1 MEWGLWVFSKHINI
15 LNFDSKF
22 MNKILPLLMV
32 LTISLAGCT
41 VDPQWDRVGVDE
53 FATTIKEN
61 PDGFLLDV
69 RTTSE
74 WNSDGYIEGATLI
87 PHSEIVDRQDEL
99 PSDKD
104 DLIMLYC
111 RSGNRSQDAAQSL
124 IDLGYTNII
133 ELEVGITGWKESG
146 NDVVYS

>member
-1 MEWGLWVFSKHINI
+1 
-15 LNFDSKF
+15 
-22 MNKILPLLMV
+22 MNKIFPLLMV

-41 VDPQWDRVGVDE
+41 IDSQWDRVSVDE
-53 FATTIKEN
+53 FANAIENN

-74 WNSDGYIEGATLI
+74 WNSDGYIEGAKLI
-87 PHSEIVDRQDEL
+87 PHSDIESRQDEL

-111 RSGNRSQDAAQSL
+111 RSGNRSQDAAQTL
-124 IDLGYTNII
+124 IDLGYNNII
-133 ELEVGITGWKESG
+133 ELEVGITGWKENG
-146 NDVVYS
+146 NEVVYP

>member
-1 MEWGLWVFSKHINI
+1 
-15 LNFDSKF
+15 
-22 MNKILPLLMV
+22 MNKIFPLLMV

-41 VDPQWDRVGVDE
+41 IDSQWDRVSVDE
-53 FATTIKEN
+53 FANAIENN

-74 WNSDGYIEGATLI
+74 WSSDGYIEGAKLI
-87 PHSEIVDRQDEL
+87 PHSDIESRQDEL

-111 RSGNRSQDAAQSL
+111 RSGNRSQDAAQTL
-124 IDLGYTNII
+124 IDLGYSNII
-133 ELEVGITGWKESG
+133 ELEVGITGWKENG
-146 NDVVYS
+146 NEVVYP

>member
-15 LNFDSKF
+15 LNFDSKL

-53 FATTIKEN
+53 FETTIKEN

-124 IDLGYTNII
+124 IDLGYTNIV

-146 NDVVYS
+146 NDVVYP

>member
-1 MEWGLWVFSKHINI
+1 LEWGLWVFSKHINI

>member
-1 MEWGLWVFSKHINI
+1 
-15 LNFDSKF
+15 
-22 MNKILPLLMV
+22 MNKIFPLLMV

-41 VDPQWDRVGVDE
+41 IDSQWDRVSVDE
-53 FATTIKEN
+53 FANAIENN

-74 WNSDGYIEGATLI
+74 WSSDGYIEGAKLI
-87 PHSEIVDRQDEL
+87 PHSDIESRQDEL

-111 RSGNRSQDAAQSL
+111 RSGNRSQDAAQTL
-124 IDLGYTNII
+124 IDLGYSNII
-133 ELEVGITGWKESG
+133 ELEVGITGWKENG
-146 NDVVYS
+146 NEIVYP

>member
-1 MEWGLWVFSKHINI
+1 
-15 LNFDSKF
+15 
-22 MNKILPLLMV
+22 MNKIFPLLIV

-41 VDPQWDRVGVDE
+41 IDSQWDRVSVDE
-53 FATTIKEN
+53 FANAIENN

-74 WNSDGYIEGATLI
+74 WNSDGYIEGAKLI
-87 PHSEIVDRQDEL
+87 PHSDIESRQDEL

-111 RSGNRSQDAAQSL
+111 RSGNRSQDAAQTL
-124 IDLGYTNII
+124 IDLGYSNII
-133 ELEVGITGWKESG
+133 ELEVGITGWKENG
-146 NDVVYS
+146 NEVVYP

>member
-1 MEWGLWVFSKHINI
+1 
-15 LNFDSKF
+15 
-22 MNKILPLLMV
+22 MV

-41 VDPQWDRVGVDE
+41 IDPQWDRVSVDE
-53 FATTIKEN
+53 FANAIENN

-74 WNSDGYIEGATLI
+74 WNSDGYIEGAKLI
-87 PHSEIVDRQDEL
+87 PHSDIESRQDEL

-111 RSGNRSQDAAQSL
+111 RSGNRSQDAAQTL
-124 IDLGYTNII
+124 IDLGYSNII
-133 ELEVGITGWKESG
+133 ELEVGITGWKENG
-146 NDVVYS
+146 NEVVYP

>member
-1 MEWGLWVFSKHINI
+1 
-15 LNFDSKF
+15 
-22 MNKILPLLMV
+22 MNKIFPLLIV

-41 VDPQWDRVGVDE
+41 IDSQWDRVSVDE
-53 FATTIKEN
+53 FANAIENN

-74 WNSDGYIEGATLI
+74 WNSDGYIEGAKLI
-87 PHSEIVDRQDEL
+87 PHSDIESRQDEL

-111 RSGNRSQDAAQSL
+111 RSGNRSQDAAQTL
-124 IDLGYTNII
+124 IDLGYSNLI
-133 ELEVGITGWKESG
+133 ELEVGITGWKENG
-146 NDVVYS
+146 NEVVYP

>member
-1 MEWGLWVFSKHINI
+1 
-15 LNFDSKF
+15 
-22 MNKILPLLMV
+22 MNKIFPLLMV

-41 VDPQWDRVGVDE
+41 IDPQWDRVSVDE
-53 FATTIKEN
+53 FANAIENN

-74 WNSDGYIEGATLI
+74 WNSDGYIEGAKLI
-87 PHSEIVDRQDEL
+87 PHSDIESRQDEL

-111 RSGNRSQDAAQSL
+111 RSGNRSQDAAQTL
-124 IDLGYTNII
+124 IDLGYSNII
-133 ELEVGITGWKESG
+133 ELEVGITGWKENG
-146 NDVVYS
+146 NEVVYP

>member
-1 MEWGLWVFSKHINI
+1 LEWGLWVFSKHINI
-15 LNFDSKF
+15 LNFDSEF

>member
-15 LNFDSKF
+15 LNFDSEF

>member
-1 MEWGLWVFSKHINI
+1 
-15 LNFDSKF
+15 
-22 MNKILPLLMV
+22 MNKIFPLLMV

-41 VDPQWDRVGVDE
+41 IDSQWDRVSVDE
-53 FATTIKEN
+53 FANAIENN

-74 WNSDGYIEGATLI
+74 WNSDGYIEGAKLI
-87 PHSEIVDRQDEL
+87 PHSDIESRQDEL

-111 RSGNRSQDAAQSL
+111 RSGNRSQDAAQTL
-124 IDLGYTNII
+124 IDLGYSNII
-133 ELEVGITGWKESG
+133 ELEVGITGWKENG
-146 NDVVYS
+146 NEVVYP

>member
-1 MEWGLWVFSKHINI
+1 
-15 LNFDSKF
+15 
-22 MNKILPLLMV
+22 MNKIFPLLMV

-41 VDPQWDRVGVDE
+41 IDSQWDRVSVDE
-53 FATTIKEN
+53 FANAIENN

-74 WNSDGYIEGATLI
+74 WNSDGYIEGAKLI
-87 PHSEIVDRQDEL
+87 PHSDIESRQDEL

-111 RSGNRSQDAAQSL
+111 RSGNRSQEAAQTL
-124 IDLGYTNII
+124 IDLGYSNII
-133 ELEVGITGWKESG
+133 ELEVGITGWKENG
-146 NDVVYS
+146 NEVVYP

>member
-1 MEWGLWVFSKHINI
+1 
-15 LNFDSKF
+15 
-22 MNKILPLLMV
+22 MV

-41 VDPQWDRVGVDE
+41 IDSQWDRVSVDE
-53 FATTIKEN
+53 FANAIENN

-74 WNSDGYIEGATLI
+74 WNSDGYIEGAKLI
-87 PHSEIVDRQDEL
+87 PHSDIESRQDEL

-111 RSGNRSQDAAQSL
+111 RSGNRSQDAAQTL
-124 IDLGYTNII
+124 INLGYNNII
-133 ELEVGITGWKESG
+133 ELEVGITGWKENG
-146 NDVVYS
+146 NEVVYP

>member
-1 MEWGLWVFSKHINI
+1 
-15 LNFDSKF
+15 
-22 MNKILPLLMV
+22 MNKIFPLLMV

-41 VDPQWDRVGVDE
+41 IDSQWDRVSVDE
-53 FATTIKEN
+53 FANAIENN

-74 WNSDGYIEGATLI
+74 WNSDGYIEGAKLI
-87 PHSEIVDRQDEL
+87 PHSDIESRQDEL

-111 RSGNRSQDAAQSL
+111 RSGNRSQDAAQTL
-124 IDLGYTNII
+124 INLGYNNII
-133 ELEVGITGWKESG
+133 ELEVGITGWKENG
-146 NDVVYS
+146 NEVVYP

>member
-1 MEWGLWVFSKHINI
+1 MKWGLWVFSKHINI
-15 LNFDSKF
+15 LNFDSKV

-53 FATTIKEN
+53 FETTIKEN

-99 PSDKD
+99 PSDMD

-146 NDVVYS
+146 NDVVYP

>member
-1 MEWGLWVFSKHINI
+1 
-15 LNFDSKF
+15 
-22 MNKILPLLMV
+22 MNKIFPLLMV

-41 VDPQWDRVGVDE
+41 IDSQWDRVSVDE
-53 FATTIKEN
+53 FANAIENN

-74 WNSDGYIEGATLI
+74 WSSDGYIEGAKLI
-87 PHSEIVDRQDEL
+87 PHSEIESRQDEL

-111 RSGNRSQDAAQSL
+111 RSGNRSQDAAQTL
-124 IDLGYTNII
+124 IDLGYSNII
-133 ELEVGITGWKESG
+133 ELEVGITGWKENG
-146 NDVVYS
+146 NEVVYP

>member
-1 MEWGLWVFSKHINI
+1 
-15 LNFDSKF
+15 
-22 MNKILPLLMV
+22 MV

-41 VDPQWDRVGVDE
+41 IDSQWDRVSVDE
-53 FATTIKEN
+53 FANAIENN

-74 WNSDGYIEGATLI
+74 WNSDGYIEGAKLI
-87 PHSEIVDRQDEL
+87 PHSDIESRQDEL

-111 RSGNRSQDAAQSL
+111 RSGNRSQEAAQTL
-124 IDLGYTNII
+124 IDLGYSNII
-133 ELEVGITGWKESG
+133 ELEVGITGWKENG
-146 NDVVYS
+146 NEVVYP

>member
-1 MEWGLWVFSKHINI
+1 
-15 LNFDSKF
+15 
-22 MNKILPLLMV
+22 MV

-41 VDPQWDRVGVDE
+41 IDSQWDRVSVDE
-53 FATTIKEN
+53 FANAIENN

-74 WNSDGYIEGATLI
+74 WSSDGYIEGAKLI
-87 PHSEIVDRQDEL
+87 PHSDIESRQDEL

-111 RSGNRSQDAAQSL
+111 RSGNRSQDAAQTL
-124 IDLGYTNII
+124 IDLGYSNII
-133 ELEVGITGWKESG
+133 ELEVGITGWKENG
-146 NDVVYS
+146 NEVVYP